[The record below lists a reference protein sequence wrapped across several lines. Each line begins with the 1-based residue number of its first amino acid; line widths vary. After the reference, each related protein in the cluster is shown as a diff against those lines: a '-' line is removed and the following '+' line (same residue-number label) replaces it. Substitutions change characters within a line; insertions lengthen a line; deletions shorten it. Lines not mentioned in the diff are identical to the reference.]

1 MLKLEYYVPV
11 RYGRNNT
18 KLRDQFYERLVCLP
32 TSQRKNTYRTIQQTV
47 LITRE
52 GSSLVSVPMSENRLI
67 VNIVDKTQERF
78 ISCMYLGLIIV
89 ISAIEDDATII
100 IFPACSLRQFH
111 YFGFRR
117 MKQ

>member
-1 MLKLEYYVPV
+1 MY

-18 KLRDQFYERLVCLP
+18 NLRDQFYERLVCLP

-100 IFPACSLRQFH
+100 IFPACCCLRQFH